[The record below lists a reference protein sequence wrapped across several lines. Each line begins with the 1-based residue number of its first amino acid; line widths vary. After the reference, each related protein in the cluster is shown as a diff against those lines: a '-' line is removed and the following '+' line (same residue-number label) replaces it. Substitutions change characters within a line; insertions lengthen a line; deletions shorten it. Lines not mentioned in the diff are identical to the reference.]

1 MATVAEVAWVGVPRS
16 TIATTAT
23 APTPTAAAAAAA
35 TTTTTTGLALAPAP
49 AAQAPAD
56 RARRADLGPPG
67 LLPALALP
75 RGARSDTHTRNLT
88 QRISQIAVYK

>member
-1 MATVAEVAWVGVPRS
+1 VGGGC
-16 TIATTAT
+16 
-23 APTPTAAAAAAA
+23 APAILARTLTDLLFLPLHVRVAAAAAATT